1 MTSRCPAFS
10 LKKPACVLTI
20 LPAYKDLYRLDKEI
34 TCAIS
39 LRRDKPLFLSAAV
52 ILFPKSAFVLL
63 FSENCFCFRVV
74 FFVQTRDF
82 DRIIFKKGVY
92 CPMRCTQR
100 PLAERIFPRA
110 IDS

>member
-1 MTSRCPAFS
+1 MEF
-10 LKKPACVLTI
+10 
-20 LPAYKDLYRLDKEI
+20 LPADKKLYRLNKEI
-34 TCAIS
+34 ICAIS
-39 LRRDKPLFLSAAV
+39 PRRDRPLSLSAAV

-74 FFVQTRDF
+74 FFVQTRAF
-82 DRIIFKKGVY
+82 DRIICKKGVY

-100 PLAERIFPRA
+100 HLAERIFPRA